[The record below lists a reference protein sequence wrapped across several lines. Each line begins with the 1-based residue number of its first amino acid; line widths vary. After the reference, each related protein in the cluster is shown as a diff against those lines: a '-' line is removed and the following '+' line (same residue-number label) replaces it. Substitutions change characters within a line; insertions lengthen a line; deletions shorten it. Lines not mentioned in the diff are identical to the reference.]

1 MTQDITDQP
10 RALGWIDPEL
20 SPSVEWDRAG
30 VERLARRL
38 GYRLIWPDEI
48 SVLPVSAQL
57 RSVGADTVVMPSPD
71 HLSKAEL
78 DRVQEIA
85 HVETVSPRLSFPRRS
100 VVAGDLW

>member
-1 MTQDITDQP
+1 MTQDITDKP

-38 GYRLIWPDEI
+38 GYR
-48 SVLPVSAQL
+48 
-57 RSVGADTVVMPSPD
+57 
-71 HLSKAEL
+71 LSKAEL